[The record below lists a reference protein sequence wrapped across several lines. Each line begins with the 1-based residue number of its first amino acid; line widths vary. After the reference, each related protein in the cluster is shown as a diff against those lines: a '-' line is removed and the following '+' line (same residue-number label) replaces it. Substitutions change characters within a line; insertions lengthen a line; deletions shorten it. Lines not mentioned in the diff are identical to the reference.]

1 MKKINYFKYIL
12 LPGFFLCCCLRSQA
26 QTDSAWVLKFKRNG
40 SAFNPGKTDY
50 QPGKKGFYLY
60 ENCIYDIVLKN
71 DMVYNAAIIKIKK
84 DSIVFT
90 THLNRQTALKYRELF
105 DTLSISPEAIK
116 KIRLLGDRIMGL
128 YSNIHLRNYS
138 FEFLKDTAA
147 KRMAADTLTDTLSSI
162 RYLRKPYITA
172 QGIDP
177 LYVTIDTLKKKNI
190 MPDEVIVPV
199 IAKQDTILY
208 KRNFIWFLPFNANE
222 VNGISLGVHT
232 GNINGKKIK
241 VNGLNINADM
251 GSMFITMFSTLH
263 FFDAAN
269 VKVLSDTLAA
279 DGKISI
285 NGFGISAGGIM
296 YGKRLNGLFVN
307 GGICESN
314 IAKGIFITGG
324 LNYFQSMKGIS
335 IGGIR
340 NTAVKCTGL
349 QIGLINSCK
358 YLKGLQL
365 GLWNVNNKRKMPLIN
380 WGI

>member
-1 MKKINYFKYIL
+1 MKKINHFRYIL
-12 LPGFFLCCCLRSQA
+12 SVIVLSCFCLNIQA
-26 QTDSAWVLKFKRNG
+26 QTDTAWVLKFKRNG
-40 SAFNPGKTDY
+40 SAFNPGKDDF

-71 DMVYNAAIIKIKK
+71 DMVYNAGIVKIKK

-90 THLNRQTALKYRELF
+90 THINRQTALMYREFF
-105 DTLSISPEAIK
+105 DTLTVSPAAIK

-138 FEFLKDTAA
+138 FELLKDSLA
-147 KRMAADTLTDTLSSI
+147 KRMAADTLTDTIYSI
-162 RYLRKPYITA
+162 RYLIKSYITM

-177 LYVTIDTLKKKNI
+177 LYEPIDTSKNKSI
-190 MPDEVIVPV
+190 IQDEVIPAV

-208 KRNFIWFLPFNANE
+208 QRNFIWFLPFNANK

-232 GNINGKKIK
+232 GNINGKKIL
-241 VNGLNINADM
+241 VNGININADM
-251 GSMFITMFSTLH
+251 GSMFITMFSAFH

-269 VKVLSDTLAA
+269 VKVLSDTLST

-285 NGFGISAGGIM
+285 NGLGISGGGIM
-296 YGKRLNGLFVN
+296 YGKKLNGLFVN

-314 IAKGIFITGG
+314 TANGIFISGG
-324 LNYFQSMKGIS
+324 FNHFQSVKGIS
-335 IGGIR
+335 VGGIR

-358 YLKGLQL
+358 YLKGLQI
-365 GLWNVNNKRKMPLIN
+365 GFWNVNSKRKMPLIN
-380 WGI
+380 WGT